1 MSYQEYAHLS
11 RSLQQRRNN
20 NPPGPP
26 APPRLRTEGLGR
38 PNPDQAAT
46 SASASAS
53 ADRPDRPYTG
63 SIASF
68 SVPRKTPNHSTSS
81 STSSAS
87 LSPSNSASQKAAN
100 HHHAGTGT
108 LSPTST
114 SQWSDRSTP
123 HPKLDLPGGAIPD
136 AKPPN
141 LIDLPLPF
149 RPFYLQRKILSAFA
163 VAFAGLAVCLEALL
177 AFSRRNDGLEVS
189 TAGHYLWRLAVTGL
203 LVLLAAGWGRVG
215 YQAKMAA
222 PWVRLASQGERGV
235 ERTLLVDYVGMT
247 NLGSVVKAV
256 GNRDWVVVTT
266 GVVGS
271 FLQLLVVVSTG
282 LMYLA
287 LVDTAS
293 RAVPVTL
300 TTGFVTNG
308 SGLAN
313 AGPLAF
319 YTMLGLQQEDLL
331 FPDGVSTTFAYQQ
344 FVTGG
349 NLPAGSVVRATV
361 DGLSAGLEC
370 EVARLVLGGVQ
381 SNTDA
386 QQFNTSFVTSACNVT
401 MPVAGANFLRPA
413 TSPANQTLYFAR
425 FGQGRCGNST
435 SIADQRV
442 VVVFGTETL
451 NPRPL
456 PNNSASGNLS
466 VNGTISRSASLI
478 CKPTYS
484 VSRIDVTKKDGLLV
498 SIDRAAEG
506 QDRALANVQAWGI
519 ADAFFASFRNELAE
533 TYADTT
539 PWFYQPGVVNV
550 DAIMHLALDFRFRTA
565 GIPIAPDAL
574 LDPAILQDVVGDY
587 FQQYVPLLASR
598 ALMHPASMQA
608 TATAALSDERLMV
621 SFAVTQ
627 FIATHLAVA
636 TFLTVAAIL
645 LVPRKGFLPRDPGT
659 IMDTAALIANSRS
672 LLQTLRGTGG
682 GDEALLRER
691 LLGGE
696 FYSGVEPYERADS
709 AAGKGYFK
717 IFSTHATPE
726 TPPSYVEPTD
736 RFPHPTLLHPI
747 LRLAG
752 LLVTIGI
759 IIGLD
764 FTLQASFKNG
774 GFDDVSD
781 GDTRH
786 LLWTVLPA
794 AILAYLALYFIQAG
808 FALRVLAPY
817 AALIRGAPF
826 EQTIALNLVD
836 KSAPM
841 VIYEAARSRNLAVGG
856 SSVAA
861 FLSALFALFAATLF
875 TAATVP
881 TTASCELVTRDQ
893 FVQVGINDTGFCST
907 CQNGTVLASLVLNG
921 NVSDPGFTYGDLA
934 FPALSL
940 AGVPEG
946 MRDLPDDVIVSATIP
961 AVRPNLACQ
970 SFQQSEVVLNVAA
983 SPQAGFTGSGNPM
996 RVTLPAAAG
1005 GLTVEDNTITINTGY
1020 TADDINVGRPP
1031 LDPNA
1036 FFGVGTYKPVA
1047 TSNGTLSRWIWV
1059 WGQFQR
1065 AGTNQT
1071 TVRSL
1076 SALTC
1081 NETMQQ
1087 LNVAVRFVGPA
1098 LDIDQ
1103 SNPPTPDDSSVIT
1116 VPIAIDGTLNYADL
1130 ISLDTPHLL
1139 DPFFTSLVS
1148 SRLAIP
1154 LSDLSS
1160 PTISDA
1166 ITRQH
1171 RLVRIQSVSALSRRP
1186 LPDSDSSGEPF
1197 PARLTVNSLT
1207 SGAARRIV
1215 QDMPTTRI
1223 LQALLAA
1230 VLVASAA
1237 SWLALPKANLLP
1249 RSPTSIASL
1258 ASLLADGNIFGLL
1271 GRGAEWQ
1278 STRDL
1283 HAYFRDGL
1291 HVTMGFHLAWEKPSR
1306 RRRDYGSG
1314 GEVFA
1319 IGAMRTG
1326 GWGGGEAVGLGLQAR
1341 VGFAHREH
1349 VRDWGWRT

>member
-1 MSYQEYAHLS
+1 M
-11 RSLQQRRNN
+11 
-20 NPPGPP
+20 
-26 APPRLRTEGLGR
+26 
-38 PNPDQAAT
+38 
-46 SASASAS
+46 
-53 ADRPDRPYTG
+53 
-63 SIASF
+63 
-68 SVPRKTPNHSTSS
+68 
-81 STSSAS
+81 
-87 LSPSNSASQKAAN
+87 
-100 HHHAGTGT
+100 
-108 LSPTST
+108 
-114 SQWSDRSTP
+114 
-123 HPKLDLPGGAIPD
+123 
-136 AKPPN
+136 
-141 LIDLPLPF
+141 PF
-149 RPFYLQRKILSAFA
+149 RPFYLQRKILTAFA
-163 VAFAGLAVCLEALL
+163 VAFAGLAICLEALL
-177 AFSRRNDGLEVS
+177 EFSRRNGGLEVS
-189 TAGHYLWRLAVTGL
+189 TAGHYLWRLTPTGVLIL
-203 LVLLAAGWGRVG
+203 LVVGWSRVE

-222 PWVRLASQGERGV
+222 PWLRLTSPSQGKEV
-235 ERTLLVDYVGMT
+235 ERTLLLDYVDMMSF
-247 NLGSVVKAV
+247 GSIAKAM
-256 GNRDWVVVTT
+256 GNRDWVVLTT
-266 GVVGS
+266 GLVGL

-282 LMYLA
+282 LMYLT

-293 RAVPVTL
+293 RSVPVTL

-313 AGPLAF
+313 SGPLAF

-344 FVTGG
+344 FVAGG
-349 NLPAGSVVRATV
+349 NLPAGSEVRATV

-381 SNTDA
+381 STTDA

-425 FGQGRCGNST
+425 FGKGACGNPT
-435 SIADQRV
+435 SVADQRV

-456 PNNSASGNLS
+456 PNSATSGNLS
-466 VNGTISRSASLI
+466 VNGSIPRSAALI

-533 TYADTT
+533 TYDDTT

-550 DAIMHLALDFRFRTA
+550 DAVMNLALDFRFRTA

-598 ALMHPASMQA
+598 ALMHPISTQT
-608 TATAALSDERLMV
+608 TATAAVSDEQLMV

-627 FIATHLAVA
+627 FIVTHLAVA

-659 IMDTAALIANSRS
+659 IMDTAALIANSRP

-696 FYSGVEPYERADS
+696 YYSGVEPYERADS

-717 IFSTHATPE
+717 ILSTHATPE
-726 TPPSYVEPTD
+726 TAPSYVEPSD
-736 RFPHPTLLHPI
+736 RYPYPTLLHPI

-774 GFDDVSD
+774 GFDNVS
-781 GDTRH
+781 GGNTRH

-794 AILAYLALYFIQAG
+794 AILAYLALYFIQSG
-808 FALRVLAPY
+808 FAVRVLAPY

-836 KSAPM
+836 KSPPM
-841 VIYEAARSRNLAVGG
+841 VIYEAARSRNLSVGG

-861 FLSALFALFAATLF
+861 FLSALFALFATTLF

-881 TTASCELVTRDQ
+881 TTASCELVARDQ
-893 FVQVGINDTGFCST
+893 FVQVGINDTGFCTT

-921 NVSDPGFTYGDLA
+921 NVSDPGFTFRDFA

-961 AVRPNLACQ
+961 AVRPNLACRT
-970 SFQQSEVVLNVAA
+970 FQQSEVVLNMAA
-983 SPQAGFTGSGNPM
+983 SSQAGFSGSGNPM
-996 RVTLPAAAG
+996 RVTLPASAG
-1005 GLTVEDNTITINTGY
+1005 GLTPEDNTITVNTGY
-1020 TADDINVGRPP
+1020 TANEINAGRAP

-1036 FFGVGTYKPVA
+1036 FFGVGTYKPLA

-1059 WGQFQR
+1059 WGQFQG
-1065 AGTNQT
+1065 AGTNQV

-1103 SNPPTPDDSSVIT
+1103 SNPPTPDGSSVTT

-1130 ISLDTPHLL
+1130 ISLNTPHLL
-1139 DPFFTSLVS
+1139 DPFFMSLVS
-1148 SRLAIP
+1148 SRLAVP
-1154 LSDLSS
+1154 LSDLLSS
-1160 PTISDA
+1160 TISDA

-1171 RLVRIQSVSALSRRP
+1171 RLIRTQSVSALSRRA
-1186 LPDSDSSGEPF
+1186 LPDSAGEPF

-1223 LQALLAA
+1223 LQALLAS

-1237 SWLALPKANLLP
+1237 SWLAMPKANILP

-1306 RRRDYGSG
+1306 RRRDYGTG